1 MSGVAARIYALVTL
15 ASSFGATRA
24 SAQYDPGVVSGA
36 AAGTAAGLAAGRSR
50 SVSEATQLAG
60 KELEDWRDDA
70 TLSSSR
76 LNTGCNGVVTEV
88 SLSGRSSKNYAN
100 VTVYNGTS
108 TTIAFVPDESVV
120 HYENGLSRRLVSSGS
135 GDIAIESNWMFH
147 TSLAFQD
154 KAEIR
159 DQNALTIAVSVRD
172 QAGNRCTIETR
183 LERNASLEQP
193 AASYTPHTAWEI
205 EFFGGV
211 HAIRTGSLGELA
223 PPAAGAF
230 GLQFAGF
237 PWFNHGFSFDLILDW
252 YPNAELGRVSPELA
266 SLDSGRLTGAGF
278 LPGYIGRL
286 VPASWLMLSYNLRV
300 GPYFF
305 ELDTDG
311 EQGAEWT
318 TLVFP
323 VRQRLKAIIP
333 FLRLDDGSTF
343 YVSGSADHLYV
354 PYGSLGQAELRGT
367 SLAAF
372 LGLGIGE

>member
-1 MSGVAARIYALVTL
+1 VSGIAARIYALVTL
-15 ASSFGATRA
+15 ASSFGAARA
-24 SAQYDPGVVSGA
+24 SAQYPSVVSGTT
-36 AAGTAAGLAAGRSR
+36 AGTTAGLAAGRSR
-50 SVSEATQLAG
+50 SISEATQLAG
-60 KELEDWRDDA
+60 KELEDWRDA
-70 TLSSSR
+70 GTLSSSR

-88 SLSGRSSKNYAN
+88 SLSGRTSKNYAN
-100 VTVYNGTS
+100 VTIYNGTS
-108 TTIAFVPDESVV
+108 ETIAFVPDESVV
-120 HYENGLSRRLVSSGS
+120 HYESGLTRRLVSSVS
-135 GDIAIESNWMFH
+135 GDIAIESNWLIH

-172 QAGNRCTIETR
+172 QAGNRCTIATR
-183 LERNASLEQP
+183 LQRNAALKQP
-193 AASYTPHTAWEI
+193 VSSYTPHTAWEI

-211 HAIRTGSLGELA
+211 HVIRTGSLGELA

-230 GLQFAGF
+230 GLHFAGF
-237 PWFNHGFSFDLILDW
+237 PWFNHGFSFDLELDW
-252 YPNAELGRVSPELA
+252 YPDAELARVSPELA
-266 SLDSGRLTGAGF
+266 SLDSARLTGAGF
-278 LPGYIGRL
+278 VPGYVGRL
-286 VPASWLMLSYNLRV
+286 VPASWLMLSYNFCV

-323 VRQRLKAIIP
+323 IRQRVKAAIP
-333 FLRLDDGSTF
+333 FLRLNDGSTF
-343 YVSGSADHLYV
+343 YVSGSAVHLYV
-354 PYGSLGQAELRGT
+354 PYGTLGQAELRGT